1 MSEVHI
7 GKDADCARLNLKAMQ
22 ACSKMLQEYQ
32 VQIETTKRNNGSNND
47 SNNSSNDCDE
57 TVDKTDNED
66 GMPSIIAQIRNVLL
80 KDQSRH
86 KVQVSYT
93 IVRRKVL
100 MFFL

>member
-7 GKDADCARLNLKAMQ
+7 GKDADCARLNLKAIQ

-32 VQIETTKRNNGSNND
+32 VQIETTKRNND

-86 KVQVSYT
+86 KEQVSYT
-93 IVRRKVL
+93 IVRRRVL